1 MSDIKGKYKKILEDL
16 ENNIKEPQDLIY
28 SKEKIMELTF
38 IFMDIVDRLTALM
51 DARIKEVE
59 DRQMAINN
67 RLEEVQSLVDEIEGD
82 IYDEDDNY
90 EFEIICPYCN
100 YEFTTDIEDGEKD
113 EIKCPKCNNIIELDW
128 NSDEEYECIG
138 DCEHCHSEQ
147 VAEDENI
154 YNENIFD
161 NNKSSNKADAKR
173 NNSNKKKIDDEQE
186 VIEDNRNEDEDM

>member
-1 MSDIKGKYKKILEDL
+1 MSDIKGKYKKIFEDL

-128 NSDEEYECIG
+128 NSDDEYACEG
-138 DCEHCHSEQ
+138 DCAHCHGEQ
-147 VAEDENI
+147 VAEEDAK
-154 YNENIFD
+154 Y
-161 NNKSSNKADAKR
+161 NNKDMK
-173 NNSNKKKIDDEQE
+173 NNQDDNEE
-186 VIEDNRNEDEDM
+186 GKEDEDM

>member
-16 ENNIKEPQDLIY
+16 ENNIKEPFDLVY

-59 DRQMAINN
+59 DKQIAINN
-67 RLEEVQSLVDEIEGD
+67 RINEVQSLVDEIEGD
-82 IYDEDDNY
+82 IYEDDDNY
-90 EFEIICPYCN
+90 EFEIVCPYCN

-128 NSDEEYECIG
+128 NSEEDVECMG
-138 DCEHCHSEQ
+138 DCAHCHSEQ

-154 YNENIFD
+154 YNENIFE
-161 NNKSSNKADAKR
+161 NNSSGKKETK
-173 NNSNKKKIDDEQE
+173 NNASNKKKLNDEQE
-186 VIEDNRNEDEDM
+186 ITEDNRNEDEDM

>member
-100 YEFTTDIEDGEKD
+100 YEFTTDMEDGEKD
-113 EIKCPKCNNIIELDW
+113 EVKCPNCNNIIELDW
-128 NSDEEYECIG
+128 NPEEEIACEG
-138 DCEHCHSEQ
+138 DCAHCHGEK
-147 VAEDENI
+147 VAE
-154 YNENIFD
+154 NE
-161 NNKSSNKADAKR
+161 AKYT
-173 NNSNKKKIDDEQE
+173 NSENKKKKEEEQE
-186 VIEDNRNEDEDM
+186 DNNEDEDM

>member
-67 RLEEVQSLVDEIEGD
+67 RLEEVQ
-82 IYDEDDNY
+82 
-90 EFEIICPYCN
+90 
-100 YEFTTDIEDGEKD
+100 
-113 EIKCPKCNNIIELDW
+113 
-128 NSDEEYECIG
+128 
-138 DCEHCHSEQ
+138 
-147 VAEDENI
+147 
-154 YNENIFD
+154 
-161 NNKSSNKADAKR
+161 
-173 NNSNKKKIDDEQE
+173 
-186 VIEDNRNEDEDM
+186 